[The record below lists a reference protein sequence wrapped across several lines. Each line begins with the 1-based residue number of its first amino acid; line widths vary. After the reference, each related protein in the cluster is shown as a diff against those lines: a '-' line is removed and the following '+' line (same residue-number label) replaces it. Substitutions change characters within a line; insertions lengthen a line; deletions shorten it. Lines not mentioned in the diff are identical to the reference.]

1 MACYVPNAE
10 KRTRNGLDRQ
20 AEVGVREGRQIKV
33 SRMDQ
38 CTPDVLERNKGSIR
52 TNGHAALAPQDALEV
67 ERKLTEIRQVFGEN
81 YRYLIQYARN
91 RVDSLEGAQDI
102 VQQAFVNTLTSIER
116 GAEIRNMSGFLHR
129 CVHNL
134 CINASRREP
143 PLALDEELCLMTER
157 SAAASAE
164 VRDHWREVEEV
175 VDNLAPSQ
183 RYAFLL
189 AEVNGYGYDE
199 IAESMGRSV
208 ESVRQLLSRA
218 RRIIRAKTDV
228 GPEWFSGAIPVLG
241 ADQILLPERTG
252 VDSGVINWIKGKVS
266 EMQTWVGGNVQR
278 SLETVVQSSA
288 PVAAGV
294 VAIAVATVASPPA
307 VNEPGFD
314 GAGQSADG
322 AKVQVVSHLQ
332 TARTEVGETDFA
344 PETILKPQPTDE
356 SESDARKGESEHDG
370 DDSDRDG
377 TDGDSADDDNSG
389 DTHGKTGG
397 QSGMPVESGGQA
409 QAAGAAPGGPLD
421 GGDGVPHDGEDTV
434 WVDDPPNIPNMG
446 TGISSG
452 NETNEDGGTGIDGP
466 YIGNDDDG
474 GGADHNDNGN
484 DAGDGAGSKGNGQSV
499 EEPGSGGSAT
509 KSGPGPSIPISLK
522 PISK

>member
-1 MACYVPNAE
+1 
-10 KRTRNGLDRQ
+10 
-20 AEVGVREGRQIKV
+20 
-33 SRMDQ
+33 MDQ
-38 CTPDVLERNKGSIR
+38 CTPDALERNNGKIR
-52 TNGHAALAPQDALEV
+52 TNGNAALAPQDTLEV
-67 ERKLTEIRQVFGEN
+67 ERKITEIRQVFGEN
-81 YRYLIQYARN
+81 YRYLVQYARN

-102 VQQAFVNTLTSIER
+102 VQQAFANTLTSIER

-199 IAESMGRSV
+199 IADSMGRSV

-228 GPEWFSGAIPVLG
+228 GPEWFGGSISVLG

-266 EMQTWVGGNVQR
+266 EMQTWVGGNFQR
-278 SLETVVQSSA
+278 SVDAVVQSSA

-307 VNEPGFD
+307 VNDPGFG
-314 GAGQSADG
+314 GAGQAVDG
-322 AKVQVVSHLQ
+322 TKVQVVSHLQ
-332 TARTEVGETDFA
+332 SARTEVGETDFA

-356 SESDARKGESEHDG
+356 SESDARKGESDHDG
-370 DDSDRDG
+370 DDPDKGGTNDG
-377 TDGDSADDDNSG
+377 SADDGKPGN
-389 DTHGKTGG
+389 THGETGG

-409 QAAGAAPGGPLD
+409 QTAGAAPGGPLD

-434 WVDDPPNIPNMG
+434 WVEDPPKFPNMG
-446 TGISSG
+446 MDITSG
-452 NETNEDGGTGIDGP
+452 DELDADGVTSIDAPIMGGDDDEGDGP
-466 YIGNDDDG
+466 DS
-474 GGADHNDNGN
+474 NDNGN

-499 EEPGSGGSAT
+499 DEPGSGSSGSAV
-509 KSGPGPSIPISLK
+509 KGGPGPSIPISLK
-522 PISK
+522 PISQ